1 MYSNAVLI
9 LIGDE
14 LLSGRTR
21 DVNLYRFSNILS
33 NYGLPVVE
41 CLIVRDNQLDIEKAL
56 LNNLSENRV
65 IIVTGGLGPT
75 DDDITLRSVAGALEL
90 PVIRSIEAERMVKS
104 KYLDKT
110 TISDSALTQ
119 ADIPETAEVVNNP
132 VGIAPGVLLK
142 TGNTAII
149 CLPGVPSESIALLEL
164 CLLKTGIQQK
174 SAELPLFV
182 RTWGLKENPLY
193 DSLKSMTKQFN
204 ADLAFLP
211 SPGRVDIKVS
221 GEEAE
226 GLVQAIKV
234 KLKNHVYSS
243 NRDETLE
250 TVLVRKLIQKKAT
263 LSTAE
268 SCTGGGIGAAL
279 TQIPGVSACYL
290 GGVVTYSNEMK
301 VRLLG
306 VSENTLSTFGAVS
319 KETALAMAKGI
330 REKINSDY
338 ALSVTGIAGP
348 DGGTKE
354 KPVGTVWS
362 ALVSKNVEI
371 SFCWF
376 LGGARE
382 QVRQG
387 AISRALGTLFE
398 ALA

>member
-33 NYGLPVVE
+33 TYGLPVVE

-56 LNNLSENRV
+56 LNKLSENRV

-75 DDDITLRSVAGALEL
+75 DDDITLKSISSALEL
-90 PVIRSIEAERMVKS
+90 PLVRSELAEILVRS
-104 KYLDKT
+104 KYSDKT
-110 TISDSALTQ
+110 AISESALTQ
-119 ADIPETAEVVNNP
+119 ADIPETAEVVDNP

-142 TGNTAII
+142 IGNTAII
-149 CLPGVPSESIALLEL
+149 CLPGVPSESIALLEP

-174 SAELPLFV
+174 PAELPLFI

-193 DSLKSMTKQFN
+193 DSLKSVTKQFD
-204 ADLAFLP
+204 ADVAFLP

-226 GLVQAIKV
+226 GLFQAIKG

-250 TVLVRKLIQKKAT
+250 AVIVRKLIQKKAT
-263 LSTAE
+263 LATAE
-268 SCTGGGIGAAL
+268 SCTGGGIGAAV
-279 TQIPGVSACYL
+279 TQIPGVSACYS

-301 VRLLG
+301 ADLLG

-319 KETALAMAKGI
+319 KETALEMAKGI
-330 REKINSDY
+330 REKTNSGY

-348 DGGTKE
+348 AGGTKE

-362 ALVSKNVEI
+362 ALVSKNFEI
-371 SFCWF
+371 SFCWS
-376 LGGARE
+376 LGGTRE

-398 ALA
+398 ALC

>member
-33 NYGLPVVE
+33 TYGLPVVE
-41 CLIVRDNQLDIEKAL
+41 CLIVRDNQLEISKAL

-75 DDDITLRSVAGALEL
+75 DDDITLKSISYALEL
-90 PVIRSIEAERMVKS
+90 PLVRSESAEVLVRS
-104 KYLDKT
+104 KYSDKT

-301 VRLLG
+301 ASLLG

-330 REKINSDY
+330 REKTNSDY

-398 ALA
+398 ALC